1 MVDMSKITK
10 SAKGRNCTVRVIGI
24 CNHNAET
31 TVYAHIS
38 GVRFGHGMA
47 QKVNDIFGAYC
58 CSSCH
63 DAIDGRTTTQYSRTA
78 LKLMHLE
85 GVIET
90 QAILIKE
97 GLIKC
102 E

>member
-1 MVDMSKITK
+1 MTTKITK
-10 SAKGRNCTVRVIGI
+10 SARGQNCTIRIPNV
-24 CNHNAET
+24 CNHNPET
-31 TVYAHIS
+31 TVFCHVS

-63 DAIDGRTTTQYSRTA
+63 DAIDGRTPTQYKRTE

-90 QAILIKE
+90 QSILIKE